1 MKITG
6 FRTETF
12 NYSRGRKIGDANGSA
27 PSDTATGSLLFI
39 ETDAG
44 VTGVSMGGGGAVGR
58 IFRVIE
64 GQDPRGVTGLWKE
77 MNDFVFKTGN
87 EGQDFRAISAI
98 DAALWDLKAKAAG
111 EPLWRMLGASVPRV
125 KAYASGL
132 DMPLTDDE
140 LAAFYQSYADLG
152 VDAGKLKV
160 GLDIDADLRRLAIV
174 RDILAKNARRP
185 HLMIDSN
192 EYWSPKQA
200 IRYISMIEDE
210 FDLTWAE
217 EPARRWDY
225 RGLRKVSQGIKT
237 AVATGENING
247 LDEYYPLIHNEAV
260 DVVQFG
266 SGAGITVPMQIAHFA
281 MAYELPV
288 SVIGAP
294 GNLVAHAAAAMPN
307 HIMQE
312 VKDLVPPPCVTVDN
326 HIEDGF
332 IVLGNEPGS
341 GLKVDEKKLK
351 ELQGRSDAAKS
362 PFVPKA
368 RRRGAGLIVVP
379 PEPGEGI
386 FGV

>member
-6 FRTETF
+6 FRTESF

-27 PSDTATGSLLFI
+27 PSNTATSSLLFI
-39 ETDAG
+39 ETDEN
-44 VTGVSMGGGGAVGR
+44 VTGIAMGGGPAVAR

-64 GQDPRGVTGLWKE
+64 GQDPRGVIGLWSQ

-111 EPLWRMLGASVPRV
+111 EPLWRMLGASEPRV

-132 DMPLTDDE
+132 DMPLSDDD

-152 VDAGKLKV
+152 VDSGKLKV
-160 GLDIDADLRRLAIV
+160 GLDIDADLRRLGIV
-174 RDILAKNARRP
+174 RDILAKNAKRP

-200 IRYISMIEDE
+200 VRYISMIEE
-210 FDLTWAE
+210 HFDLTWAE

-247 LDEYYPLIHNEAV
+247 LDEFYPLIHNEAV
-260 DVVQFG
+260 DIVQFG
-266 SGAGITVPMQIAHFA
+266 SGSGYTVPMQIANFA

-288 SVIGAP
+288 SVIGSP
-294 GNLVAHAAAAMPN
+294 GNPAAHAAAAMPN

-312 VKDLVPPPCVTVDN
+312 VKDLAPPPCVKVDN

-332 IVLGNEPGS
+332 IVLGNEPGA
-341 GLKVDEKKLK
+341 GITVDEAKLT
-351 ELQGRSDAAKS
+351 ELQSASDVEKS

-368 RRRGAGLIVVP
+368 RRRGAGLVVVP